1 MTVYRCLGE
10 ETQLGSDA
18 VDIHIQKVKRKENG
32 KQGVFKIAPDFKNG
46 GAYKNINDSDQRII
60 VEKRKFENI
69 KSNLPF

>member
-10 ETQLGSDA
+10 ETHLGSDA
-18 VDIHIQKVKRKENG
+18 VELHIQKVKRKENG
-32 KQGVFKIAPDFKNG
+32 RQGSFKIAPDFKNG
-46 GAYKNINDSDQRII
+46 GAYKNINEAEQRII